1 MIKLIRPDKPIE
13 LTPEV
18 ENQLVKEFKENGNP
32 VWRKKYIVDTLKKMS
47 HEKCCYCEVK
57 LGTQSREM
65 QVEHFLYKDGY
76 PDEVVSWDNLLPSC
90 RQCNS
95 NKGTHDII
103 KDGEIINP
111 SVDDPR
117 EYLYLKQYMIRSKN
131 NDLDSK
137 GRRTVDLLDLNNRS
151 RLVTPRIEIADT
163 MCKKLEDIHEK
174 AIALSKRTDGK
185 QYNKTKILN
194 GIRDILLMAQSD
206 AEYSAFMATIIMT
219 DEDFI
224 ETKNI
229 LIKLKLWSEELDMLY
244 KNAEVL
250 KLDTNK

>member
-1 MIKLIRPDKPIE
+1 MIKLKRPDKPSE
-13 LTPEV
+13 LTTDI
-18 ENQLVKEFKENGNP
+18 ENQLIKEFKETKNS
-32 VWRKKYIVDTLKKMS
+32 VWRKPYIVDALNKMS
-47 HEKCCYCEVK
+47 HEKCCYCEIK

-76 PDEVVSWDNLLPSC
+76 PDKVVSWNNLLPSC

-95 NKGTHDII
+95 NKGTHDVV
-103 KDGEIINP
+103 KDGEIIDP

-117 EYLYLKQYMIRSKN
+117 DYLYLKYYMIKSKN
-131 NDLDSK
+131 NDIDSK
-137 GRRTVDLLDLNNRS
+137 GRRTVDLLDLNNRV
-151 RLVTPRIEIADT
+151 RLVNPRIEIADK
-163 MCKKLEDIHEK
+163 MQYKLENIHEK
-174 AIALSKRTDGK
+174 AVVLFGRNDGK

-206 AEYSAFMATIIMT
+206 AEYSAFMATIILN
-219 DEDFI
+219 DDDFI

-229 LIKLKLWSEELDMLY
+229 LIKLGLWSEELDTLH